1 MPEWPPRW
9 ATGPSISLS
18 GAFSPESQV
27 ITNCPSGIFMS
38 AAHLDSM
45 DWAKAIA
52 SLRSFMHAI
61 NIGGAAAASVET
73 PMALPT
79 TLSIRRPDDWHVHLR
94 DGPMLAACAVH
105 TARQFARGVI
115 MPNLVPPVTR
125 VAEAAAYRER
135 IRRAVPAEL
144 RFEPLM
150 TCYLTDGADPAE
162 LARGKKE
169 GVWLAS
175 KLYPAHAT
183 TNSAH
188 GVTSMDAIARGL
200 EAMEKIAMPLLVHG
214 EVTDP
219 EVDIFDREA
228 VFLDKVLAPLIKRH
242 QGLKV
247 VLEHITTREGVQ
259 FVEAH
264 PGRLGG
270 TITPHHLSYNRNAIF
285 KGGIRPHFYCLP
297 IAKREEHRLALRRAA
312 TSGNP
317 AFFLGTDTAP
327 HTADTKECAC
337 GCAGVFNAPVAMQVY
352 AQVFMEENALDKL
365 EAFASLNGP
374 RFYGLPANEERIT
387 LQARPLDAPEQVEV
401 PGGNKSIVV

>member
-1 MPEWPPRW
+1 
-9 ATGPSISLS
+9 
-18 GAFSPESQV
+18 
-27 ITNCPSGIFMS
+27 MS
-38 AAHLDSM
+38 
-45 DWAKAIA
+45 
-52 SLRSFMHAI
+52 
-61 NIGGAAAASVET
+61 V
-73 PMALPT
+73 PT

-94 DGPMLAACAVH
+94 DGPMLAACALH
-105 TARQFARGVI
+105 TARQFARGIV
-115 MPNLVPPVTR
+115 MPNLVPPVTK
-125 VAEAAAYRER
+125 VAEAVSYRER
-135 IRRAVPAEL
+135 IRRAVPASL
-144 RFEPLM
+144 KFEPLM

-162 LARGKKE
+162 LTRGSQE
-169 GVWLAS
+169 GAWVAA

-188 GVTSMDAIARGL
+188 GVTSVDKIARGL
-200 EAMEKIAMPLLVHG
+200 EAMEKVGMPLLVHG
-214 EVTDP
+214 EVTDAD
-219 EVDIFDREA
+219 VDIFDREA
-228 VFLDKVLAPLIKRH
+228 VFLDKVLTPLLKRH

-247 VLEHITTREGVQ
+247 VLEHITTKEGVA

-337 GCAGVFNAPVAMQVY
+337 GCAGIFNAPVAMQVY
-352 AQVFMEENALDKL
+352 AQAFMEENALDRL

-374 RFYGLPANEERIT
+374 SFYGLPANEERIT
-387 LQARPLDAPEQVEV
+387 LKAQPLDVPEQIEV
-401 PGGNKSIVV
+401 PGGNKSIVVFRPDTPVGWSF